1 MTTQYTSDRHEKTA
15 EQRGEPQRPSV
26 SAGLPRG
33 AQPSRPGSA
42 QLRTQLRTPQESN
55 GRRAMGPT
63 HPWGVPLART
73 LGWFSIGLGLAEVMA
88 PRALARLIGVSG
100 EHRMLLRLFGL
111 REMASGVGIL
121 TQHRPA
127 PWMWGRVGGDALDL
141 ACLGAALTSD
151 EARPGRIAAA
161 MAAVAGVTALDV
173 LCSQQI
179 SESAPQGQGR
189 RAEYSVMINR
199 APADLYR
206 FWRDFQN
213 LPRFMP
219 QLRSVRVD
227 TERHSHWIAQGPA
240 ETTLAWDAE
249 IIDDQ
254 PDTLIAW
261 RSLAGADV
269 DHAGSV
275 RFEAAPGGRGTVVR
289 VCRVYHPP
297 GGALGTVVA
306 TLFGEDPEQHMHEGL
321 RRFKQLM
328 EAGETATTSGQP
340 SART

>member
-55 GRRAMGPT
+55 GRRARRPT
-63 HPWGVPLART
+63 HPWDVPLART

-289 VCRVYHPP
+289 VCMVYHPP

>member
-1 MTTQYTSDRHEKTA
+1 MATQYTSDRHEETV
-15 EQRGEPQRPSV
+15 EQRGEPQRLSV
-26 SAGLPRG
+26 SAGLPQG
-33 AQPSRPGSA
+33 AQLSRPGSA
-42 QLRTQLRTPQESN
+42 PQHTQLRTSQESN
-55 GRRAMGPT
+55 GRRARRPT
-63 HPWGVPLART
+63 RPGGVPLAHT

-100 EHRMLLRLFGL
+100 EHSMLLRLFGL

-151 EARPGRIAAA
+151 EAKPGRIAAA

-173 LCSQQI
+173 LCSQQL
-179 SESAPQGQGR
+179 SQSAPQQGQ
-189 RAEYSVMINR
+189 RAESSVTINR

-219 QLRSVRVD
+219 HLSSVRVD
-227 TERHSHWIAQGPA
+227 TARQSHWVAQGPA
-240 ETTLAWDAE
+240 GTTVEWDAE
-249 IIDDQ
+249 ITDDR
-254 PDTLIAW
+254 PDALIAW
-261 RSLAGADV
+261 HSLAGADV
-269 DHAGSV
+269 GHAGSV
-275 RFEAAPGGRGTVVR
+275 RFEAAPGGRGTFVR
-289 VCRVYHPP
+289 VCMEYHPP

-306 TLFGEDPEQHMHEGL
+306 TLFGEEPGQHIQEGL

-328 EAGETATTSGQP
+328 EAGETATTAGQP
-340 SART
+340 SARP

>member
-1 MTTQYTSDRHEKTA
+1 MATQYTSDRHEKTV
-15 EQRGEPQRPSV
+15 EQRGEPQRPSGPAV
-26 SAGLPRG
+26 VPQG
-33 AQPSRPGSA
+33 AQPPRRGSA
-42 QLRTQLRTPQESN
+42 LQRTQLRTSQESN
-55 GRRAMGPT
+55 GRRARGPT
-63 HPWGVPLART
+63 HPWGVQLART

-111 REMASGVGIL
+111 REMASGVGLL

-173 LCSQQI
+173 LCSQQL
-179 SESAPQGQGR
+179 SQSAPQQQGQ
-189 RAEYSVMINR
+189 RAESSVTINR

-219 QLRSVRVD
+219 HLSSVRVD
-227 TERHSHWIAQGPA
+227 TARQSHWVAQGPA
-240 ETTLAWDAE
+240 GTTVEWDAE
-249 IIDDQ
+249 ITDDR
-254 PDTLIAW
+254 PDALIAW

-275 RFEAAPGGRGTVVR
+275 RFEAAPGGRGTFVR
-289 VCRVYHPP
+289 VCMEYHPP
-297 GGALGTVVA
+297 GGALGAVVA
-306 TLFGEDPEQHMHEGL
+306 TLFGEEPGQHLREGL

-328 EAGETATTSGQP
+328 EAGETATTAGQP
-340 SART
+340 SARP

>member
-1 MTTQYTSDRHEKTA
+1 MATQYTSDRHEKTV
-15 EQRGEPQRPSV
+15 EQRGEPQ
-26 SAGLPRG
+26 G
-33 AQPSRPGSA
+33 AQPPRRGSA
-42 QLRTQLRTPQESN
+42 LQRTQLRTSQESN
-55 GRRAMGPT
+55 GRRARGPT

-173 LCSQQI
+173 LCSQQL
-179 SESAPQGQGR
+179 SQSAPQQQGQ
-189 RAEYSVMINR
+189 RAESSVTINR

-219 QLRSVRVD
+219 HLSSVRVD
-227 TERHSHWIAQGPA
+227 TARQSHWVAQGPA
-240 ETTLAWDAE
+240 GTTVEWDAE
-249 IIDDQ
+249 ITDDR
-254 PDTLIAW
+254 PDALIAW
-261 RSLAGADV
+261 RSLAGADL

-275 RFEAAPGGRGTVVR
+275 RFEAAPGGRGTFVR
-289 VCRVYHPP
+289 VCMEYHPP
-297 GGALGTVVA
+297 GGALGAVVA
-306 TLFGEDPEQHMHEGL
+306 TLFGEEPGQHIHEGL

-328 EAGETATTSGQP
+328 EAGETATTAGQP
-340 SART
+340 SARP

>member
-1 MTTQYTSDRHEKTA
+1 
-15 EQRGEPQRPSV
+15 
-26 SAGLPRG
+26 
-33 AQPSRPGSA
+33 
-42 QLRTQLRTPQESN
+42 
-55 GRRAMGPT
+55 
-63 HPWGVPLART
+63 
-73 LGWFSIGLGLAEVMA
+73 MA

-151 EARPGRIAAA
+151 DARPGRIAAA

-173 LCSQQI
+173 LCSQQL
-179 SESAPQGQGR
+179 SQRAPQQQGQ
-189 RAEYSVMINR
+189 RAESSVTINR

-219 QLRSVRVD
+219 HLSSVRVD
-227 TERHSHWIAQGPA
+227 TARHSHWVAQGPA
-240 ETTLAWDAE
+240 GTTVEWDAE
-249 IIDDQ
+249 ITDDR
-254 PDTLIAW
+254 PDALIAW

-275 RFEAAPGGRGTVVR
+275 RFEAAPGGRGTFVR
-289 VCRVYHPP
+289 VCMEYHPP

-306 TLFGEDPEQHMHEGL
+306 TLFGEEPGQHMHEGL

-328 EAGETATTSGQP
+328 EAGETATTAGQP
-340 SART
+340 SARP

>member
-1 MTTQYTSDRHEKTA
+1 MATHYTSEKHEKTV
-15 EQRGEPQRPSV
+15 EQRGERQRLSVPAALPQ
-26 SAGLPRG
+26 G
-33 AQPSRPGSA
+33 AQPPRPRSA
-42 QLRTQLRTPQESN
+42 PQRTQLRASQGSGG
-55 GRRAMGPT
+55 GRARGPT
-63 HPWGVPLART
+63 HPRGVQLART
-73 LGWFSIGLGLAEVMA
+73 LGWFSLGLGLVEVMA

-100 EHRMLLRLFGL
+100 EHSMLLRLFGL

-127 PWMWGRVGGDALDL
+127 PWMWGRIGGDALDL

-151 EARPGRIAAA
+151 DGRPGRTAVA

-173 LCSQQI
+173 LCGQQLSQSTPQ
-179 SESAPQGQGR
+179 EQGQ
-189 RAEYSVMINR
+189 RAEYSVTINR

-213 LPRFMP
+213 LPRFIP
-219 QLRSVRVD
+219 HLSSVRVD
-227 TERHSHWIAQGPA
+227 TARQSHWVAQGPA
-240 ETTLAWDAE
+240 GTTVEWDAE
-249 IIDDQ
+249 ITDDQ

-261 RSLAGADV
+261 HSLAGADV

-275 RFEAAPGGRGTVVR
+275 RFEAAPGGRGTFVR
-289 VCRVYHPP
+289 VCMAYHLP
-297 GGALGTVVA
+297 GGALGAIVA
-306 TLFGEDPEQHMHEGL
+306 PLFGEDPGQHMHEGL

>member
-1 MTTQYTSDRHEKTA
+1 MATQYTSDRHEKTA
-15 EQRGEPQRPSV
+15 EQRGESQGPPV
-26 SAGLPRG
+26 SAGLPQA

-42 QLRTQLRTPQESN
+42 LQRPQLRTSHTSN
-55 GRRAMGPT
+55 GRRARGPT

-73 LGWFSIGLGLAEVMA
+73 LSWFSIGLGLAEVMA

-111 REMASGVGIL
+111 REIASGVGLL
-121 TQHRPA
+121 TQRRPV

-173 LCSQQI
+173 LCSQQL
-179 SESAPQGQGR
+179 SQSAPQQQAQ
-189 RAEYSVMINR
+189 RAESSVTINR
-199 APADLYR
+199 VPADLYR

-219 QLRSVRVD
+219 HLSSVRVD
-227 TERHSHWIAQGPA
+227 TARQSHWAAQGPA
-240 ETTLAWDAE
+240 GITVEWDAE
-249 IIDDQ
+249 ITDDR
-254 PDTLIAW
+254 PDALIAW
-261 RSLAGADV
+261 RSLAAADV
-269 DHAGSV
+269 GQTGSV
-275 RFEAAPGGRGTVVR
+275 RFEEAPGGRGTFVR
-289 VCRVYHPP
+289 VCMEYHPP

-306 TLFGEDPEQHMHEGL
+306 TLFGEEPGQHIQEGL

-328 EAGETATTSGQP
+328 EA
-340 SART
+340 

>member
-1 MTTQYTSDRHEKTA
+1 NPKIEYQAFEVLSSKRRENMTTQYTSDRHEKTA

-33 AQPSRPGSA
+33 GQPSRPGSA
-42 QLRTQLRTPQESN
+42 QPRTQLRTPQESN
-55 GRRAMGPT
+55 GRRARRPT

-141 ACLGAALTSD
+141 ACLGSALTSD

-179 SESAPQGQGR
+179 SESAPQGQGQ
-189 RAEYSVMINR
+189 RADSSVTINR

-219 QLRSVRVD
+219 HLSSVRVD
-227 TERHSHWIAQGPA
+227 TARQSHWVAQGPA
-240 ETTLAWDAE
+240 GTTVEWDAE
-249 IIDDQ
+249 ITDDR
-254 PDTLIAW
+254 PDALIAW
-261 RSLAGADV
+261 RSLAGADL

-275 RFEAAPGGRGTVVR
+275 RFEAAPGGRGTFVR
-289 VCRVYHPP
+289 VCMEYHPP

-306 TLFGEDPEQHMHEGL
+306 TLFGEEPGQH
-321 RRFKQLM
+321 
-328 EAGETATTSGQP
+328 
-340 SART
+340 